1 MFFPLSD
8 WLFLLPPLK
17 LLFHLARRFQ
27 IDDIA
32 FELFAI
38 NCGIERGIRQ
48 KKIPQEKLLSRK
60 YNKPI
65 VSRESPINQNAFVFP
80 KCDIVY

>member
-38 NCGIERGIRQ
+38 NCGIERD
-48 KKIPQEKLLSRK
+48 KKTKENSTGKIIKS
-60 YNKPI
+60 
-65 VSRESPINQNAFVFP
+65 
-80 KCDIVY
+80 